1 MANNEDEQNR
11 QPGGPQVDSN
21 PKSPEIKG
29 FKIKN
34 ICIVMLIPSVL
45 VYLLMIMNSIQLQ
58 KNYARLGSSTADY
71 FAASGDARKVYEA
84 SDYLTDQVRLFSI
97 ELDRTYVDNYFRE
110 TKLALNREKSLEN
123 LKGLAVEAD
132 TFDYVNKAIRYSNE
146 LMDTEYYAMR
156 LIIEAVGYDIGS
168 FPPELRAHPLTVAD
182 NGLSAN
188 EKIWKARIMLFDSG
202 YQRKKDLIRR
212 NLSLAY
218 VAMIESLRDTQRRND
233 ERVNKGFFQQNI
245 YVTAL
250 FGLNLIIFAAIIV
263 LIANPLRR
271 YLEQIRAGRRLDL
284 SGAYELRYLA
294 GIYNRIFERNIHE
307 KYPPA

>member
-11 QPGGPQVDSN
+11 QPGDVKVDSTHQ
-21 PKSPEIKG
+21 SPEIKG

-34 ICIVMLIPSVL
+34 ICIVMLILSVL
-45 VYLLMIMNSIQLQ
+45 VYLLMILNSIQLQ
-58 KNYARLGSSTADY
+58 KNYARLGSSTMDY
-71 FAASGDARKVYEA
+71 FAASGDARKIYEA

-110 TKLALNREKSLEN
+110 TKLAHNREKSLED
-123 LKGLAVEAD
+123 LKGLAVEAN
-132 TFDYVNKAIRYSNE
+132 TFDYVNKALRYSNE

-168 FPPELRAHPLTVAD
+168 FPPELKDHPLTAAD

-212 NLSLAY
+212 NISLAY
-218 VAMIESLRDTQRRND
+218 GAMIESLRDTQRRND
-233 ERVNKGFFQQNI
+233 ERVSKGFFRQNI

-250 FGLNLIIFAAIIV
+250 FGLNLIIFAAIIL

-271 YLEQIRAGRRLDL
+271 CMEQISAGRRLDL

-294 GIYNRIFERNIHE
+294 SIYNRIFERNIHD
-307 KYPPA
+307 KHPPA